1 MLLLALI
8 CTPKIDTQDPS
19 RCSVSNPCQA
29 CTYKCVF
36 THQPSYQH
44 ATKHAHHCH
53 AHDEPR
59 QCLSI
64 GWGSWWLAKS
74 TQDHCSCMKWVS
86 FWAFNILPHIC
97 FTSQPRSPGNSLLT
111 YFTGS
116 QISSLLPPPPSSLS
130 TPILSISSAS
140 IFNQLSSTEGM
151 EGLFSAFFTH
161 YLNASSRSLVMRTLL
176 AHNKI
181 PGTTWAF
188 TASAEW
194 ADLDVKFWMALR
206 KRIYYVGSNPITHR
220 VLPRITMYLC
230 DQNFRQG
237 TDCRVMVSASQ
248 ASPSSAAPQANLQ
261 QTRSVRTL
269 LHTVPINTDKLQ
281 DTSSL
286 YIWVSG
292 ARKWCM

>member
-86 FWAFNILPHIC
+86 EPLTSCHTFALLRSQGHPVIPCLPTLLGVKLVVSSPSHLLC
-97 FTSQPRSPGNSLLT
+97 PPRFSQSL
-111 YFTGS
+111 
-116 QISSLLPPPPSSLS
+116 
-130 TPILSISSAS
+130 SSAS

-161 YLNASSRSLVMRTLL
+161 YLNASSRSLVIRSLLVYRKLFNFQTLL
-176 AHNKI
+176 TAVNLTI
-181 PGTTWAF
+181 WA
-188 TASAEW
+188 
-194 ADLDVKFWMALR
+194 
-206 KRIYYVGSNPITHR
+206 SN
-220 VLPRITMYLC
+220 
-230 DQNFRQG
+230 
-237 TDCRVMVSASQ
+237 
-248 ASPSSAAPQANLQ
+248 
-261 QTRSVRTL
+261 
-269 LHTVPINTDKLQ
+269 
-281 DTSSL
+281 
-286 YIWVSG
+286 
-292 ARKWCM
+292 

>member
-1 MLLLALI
+1 MLI
-8 CTPKIDTQDPS
+8 I
-19 RCSVSNPCQA
+19 VM
-29 CTYKCVF
+29 
-36 THQPSYQH
+36 H
-44 ATKHAHHCH
+44 
-53 AHDEPR
+53 
-59 QCLSI
+59 
-64 GWGSWWLAKS
+64 
-74 TQDHCSCMKWVS
+74 MM
-86 FWAFNILPHIC
+86 
-97 FTSQPRSPGNSLLT
+97 SPGSICPSDEAAGGLQRALRITVAAWSEFLSEPLTSCHTFALLR
-111 YFTGS
+111 S
-116 QISSLLPPPPSSLS
+116 QGHPVIPCLPTLLGVKLVVSSPPPHLLCPPRFFQSL
-130 TPILSISSAS
+130 SSAS

-206 KRIYYVGSNPITHR
+206 KRIYYVGNNPITHR